1 MADLINEMIKNESHE
16 LRVQHLSEA
25 LPYIQ
30 KFTNKI
36 FVIKYGGSALT
47 DSKIAQSVIKDLVL
61 LNSVNIKTV
70 LVHGGGPE
78 INEMLSKIGKEICFE
93 NGLRKTDSETLE
105 IVEMVLSGKIQRRL
119 VSMINCTG
127 AKAIGLNG
135 RDGRIIVAERLE
147 GMPADN
153 MVGQVKHLNLG
164 LIYQLFDLG
173 LIPVISSIAPNEV
186 GEAFN
191 INADTLCAEIAAE
204 LKAEKMILMTDV
216 PGLLEDVKNP
226 DSLISELSLKEAQSK
241 IDKKEVSGGMIP
253 KLECCINGLKKGV
266 KEAIILNGLTEH
278 SLLMETF
285 TDKGSGTRVSS

>member
-1 MADLINEMIKNESHE
+1 MDKQNSNLHE

-47 DSKIAQSVIKDLVL
+47 DKKIAQSVIKDLVL

-78 INEMLSKIGKEICFE
+78 INQMLDKIGKEVSFE
-93 NGLRKTDSETLE
+93 NGLRKTDTETLE
-105 IVEMVLSGKIQRRL
+105 VVEMVLSGKVQRRL

-135 RDGRIIVAERLE
+135 RDGRIVTAKRLE
-147 GMPADN
+147 GASADN
-153 MVGQVKHLNLG
+153 MVGEVKELNLE

-216 PGLLEDVKNP
+216 PGLLEDVNKP
-226 DSLISELSLKEAQSK
+226 ESLIHEMSIKDAQAK
-241 IDKKEVSGGMIP
+241 ITNKEVTGGMIP
-253 KLECCINGLKKGV
+253 KLECCINGIKKGV
-266 KEAIILNGLTEH
+266 HEAIILDGLAGH
-278 SLLMETF
+278 SLLLETF
-285 TDKGSGTRVSS
+285 TDKGSGTRIS